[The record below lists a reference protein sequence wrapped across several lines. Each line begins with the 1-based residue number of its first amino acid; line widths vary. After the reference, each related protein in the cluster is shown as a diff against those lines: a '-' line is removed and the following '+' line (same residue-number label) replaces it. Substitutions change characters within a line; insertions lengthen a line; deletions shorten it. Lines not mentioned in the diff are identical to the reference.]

1 MKQEARFKF
10 STALGIMIC
19 LLLWAIG
26 VQLHSS
32 LSWGHESWQLTEW
45 LINYSGGFVRRGLTG
60 AVVQILSETSGIRAN
75 LVAIIWSTACYL
87 ALAVWFL
94 RRSTRTFPVIL
105 ILSCVVMG
113 FPAYQDCILRKDC
126 LGLLLLLGCLK
137 VDNSQLPRPL
147 ALIGI
152 NLLAGVAILCH
163 EAFIFYSLPA
173 LVLFTR
179 RDEEPLS
186 SFSLLR
192 RSLPLLPAVACFT
205 LASIHHGT
213 PAIAEAVNDSWLPLW
228 RAIDPANLHLETP
241 SAAIEA
247 LGWTSQQGLSVA
259 GYMLTSGFYQ
269 PLAWFFVFAV
279 SFLLMILFTDRDAAP
294 ALDVKTRVTAILLAQ
309 LAFISPLFL
318 LGFDYGRWLF
328 LWVASSMMLHTLERR
343 APRWLESWV
352 ASIFEKARFGRL
364 IAWLPARDWYLL
376 FFGVPVCWNIYN
388 FLVASPIS
396 RHLHLLWQ
404 R

>member
-1 MKQEARFKF
+1 MATKF
-10 STALGIMIC
+10 SPALGIMIC

-45 LINYSGGFVRRGLTG
+45 LIDYSGGFVRRGLTG
-60 AVVQILSETSGIRAN
+60 TLVRMISETTGIRAN
-75 LVAIIWSTACYL
+75 LVAIVWSTACYL
-87 ALAVWFL
+87 ALAIWFL

-113 FPAYQDCILRKDC
+113 IPAYQDCILRKDC

-137 VDNSQLPRPL
+137 ADHSRLPRPL
-147 ALIGI
+147 AIIVI
-152 NLLAGVAILCH
+152 NLLAGAAILCH

-186 SFSLLR
+186 GLKLLR
-192 RSLPLLPAVACFT
+192 RGLPLLPAAACFA
-205 LASIHHGT
+205 LASVYHGT

-228 RAIDPANLHLETP
+228 RAIDPANPHLEAP

-247 LGWTSQQGLSVA
+247 LGWTSQQGLSIA

-269 PLAWFFVFAV
+269 PLAWVFVFAV
-279 SFLLMILFTDRDAAP
+279 SFALMVLFTDRDAAP
-294 ALDVKTRVTAILLAQ
+294 ALETKTRVTTILVAQ
-309 LAFISPLFL
+309 LVFISPLFL

-328 LWVASSMMLHTLERR
+328 FWVASSMMLHTLDRR
-343 APRWLESWV
+343 APRWLESCV
-352 ASIFEKARFGRL
+352 ARIFEKARLRHL

-376 FFGVPVCWNIYN
+376 FFGVPVCWNIHN
-388 FLVASPIS
+388 FLTASPVNH
-396 RHLHLLWQ
+396 HLQFLWQ

>member
-1 MKQEARFKF
+1 
-10 STALGIMIC
+10 MIG

-45 LINYSGGFVRRGLTG
+45 LIDYSGGFVRRGLTG
-60 AVVQILSETSGIRAN
+60 SLVRMFSETTGIRAN

-87 ALAVWFL
+87 ALAIWFL
-94 RRSTRTFPVIL
+94 RRSTPVFPVIL

-137 VDNSQLPRPL
+137 ADDSRLPRPL
-147 ALIGI
+147 AIIVI
-152 NLLAGVAILCH
+152 NLLAGAAILCH
-163 EAFIFYSLPA
+163 ETFVFYSLPA

-179 RDEEPLS
+179 RDDEPLS
-186 SFSLLR
+186 GLQLMR
-192 RSLPLLPAVACFT
+192 RGLPLLPAAACFA
-205 LASIHHGT
+205 LATVHHGT

-228 RAIDPANLHLETP
+228 RSIDPANPLLEAP

-247 LGWTSQQGLSVA
+247 LGWTSEKGLSIA
-259 GYMLTSGFYQ
+259 GHMLTSGLYQ
-269 PLAWFFVFAV
+269 PLAWAFVFAV
-279 SFLLMILFTDRDAAP
+279 SFALMVLFTDRDAAP
-294 ALDVKTRVTAILLAQ
+294 ALETKTRVTAILLSQ
-309 LAFISPLFL
+309 LVFISPLFL

-328 LWVASSMMLHTLERR
+328 FWVASSMMLHSLHRR
-343 APRWLESWV
+343 APRWLELWV
-352 ASIFEKARFGRL
+352 ARIFEKAKVKKL
-364 IAWLPARDWYLL
+364 VMWLPARDWYLL

-388 FLVASPIS
+388 FLFASPVF
-396 RHLHLLWQ
+396 RHLQFLW
-404 R
+404 

>member
-1 MKQEARFKF
+1 
-10 STALGIMIC
+10 MIC

-26 VQLHSS
+26 VQLYAS

-45 LINYSGGFVRRGLTG
+45 LINYAGGFVRRGLTG
-60 AVVQILSETSGIRAN
+60 ALVQMFSETSGIRAN

-87 ALAVWFL
+87 ALACWFL

-137 VDNSQLPRPL
+137 VDNSRLPRPL
-147 ALIGI
+147 AIIAI
-152 NLLAGVAILCH
+152 NLLAGAAILCH

-179 RDEEPLS
+179 WGEEPLS
-186 SFSLLR
+186 GLSLLR
-192 RSLPLLPAVACFT
+192 RSLPLVPAVVCFA
-205 LASIHHGT
+205 LASVHHGT

-228 RAIDPANLHLETP
+228 RAIDPANPHLEAP

-259 GYMLTSGFYQ
+259 VTMLTSGFYQ
-269 PLAWFFVFAV
+269 PLAWLFVFAV
-279 SFLLMILFTDRDAAP
+279 SFLLMVLFTDRHAAP
-294 ALDVKTRVTAILLAQ
+294 ALETKTKVTAILFAQ

-328 LWVASSMMLHTLERR
+328 LWVASSMMLHTLDRR
-343 APRWLESWV
+343 APRWLESCV
-352 ASIFEKARFGRL
+352 ASIFEKTRLRQL

-396 RHLHLLWQ
+396 RHLHILWQ

>member
-1 MKQEARFKF
+1 MTFKL
-10 STALGIMIC
+10 SPALGIMIC
-19 LLLWAIG
+19 LLLWEIG

-45 LINYSGGFVRRGLTG
+45 LINYAGGFVRRGLTG
-60 AVVQILSETSGIRAN
+60 ALIQMFSETSGIRAN

-94 RRSTRTFPVIL
+94 RRSSQTFPVIL

-137 VDNSQLPRPL
+137 VDNSRLPRPL
-147 ALIGI
+147 AIVAI
-152 NLLAGVAILCH
+152 NLLAGAAILCH
-163 EAFIFYSLPA
+163 EAFVFYSLPA

-179 RDEEPLS
+179 RDDAPLS
-186 SFSLLR
+186 GRSLLR
-192 RSLPLLPAVACFT
+192 RGLPLLPAVAGFA
-205 LASIHHGT
+205 LASVHHGT
-213 PAIAEAVNDSWLPLW
+213 PAIAEAVNHSWLPLW
-228 RAIDPANLHLETP
+228 RVIDPANPHLETP

-259 GYMLTSGFYQ
+259 VTMLTSGFYQ
-269 PLAWFFVFAV
+269 PLAWLFVFAV
-279 SFLLMILFTDRDAAP
+279 SFTLMVLFTDRDAAP
-294 ALDVKTRVTAILLAQ
+294 ALATKTKVTAILLAQ
-309 LAFISPLFL
+309 LVFISPLFL

-328 LWVASSMMLHTLERR
+328 LWVASSMMLHTMDRR
-343 APRWLESWV
+343 APRWLESCV
-352 ASIFEKARFGRL
+352 AKVFEKARLGQL
-364 IAWLPARDWYLL
+364 IAWLPIRDWYLL
-376 FFGVPVCWNIYN
+376 FFGVPVCWNLYN
-388 FLVASPIS
+388 FLLASPVS
-396 RHLHLLWQ
+396 RLLQLLWQ

>member
-1 MKQEARFKF
+1 
-10 STALGIMIC
+10 MIC

-45 LINYSGGFVRRGLTG
+45 LIDYSGGFVRRGLTG
-60 AVVQILSETSGIRAN
+60 SLVRILSEATGVQAN

-137 VDNSQLPRPL
+137 ADNSRLPRPL
-147 ALIGI
+147 AIVVI
-152 NLLAGVAILCH
+152 NLLAGAAILCH
-163 EAFIFYSLPA
+163 EAFVFYSLPA

-186 SFSLLR
+186 GLQLLR
-192 RSLPLLPAVACFT
+192 RSLPLLPAAACFA
-205 LASIHHGT
+205 LASVYHGT

-228 RAIDPANLHLETP
+228 RTIDPANPHLEAS
-241 SAAIEA
+241 SAAINA
-247 LGWTSQQGLSVA
+247 LGWTSQQGLSISVH
-259 GYMLTSGFYQ
+259 MLTSGFYQ
-269 PLAWFFVFAV
+269 PLAWAFVFAV
-279 SFLLMILFTDRDAAP
+279 SFALMVLFTDRDAAP
-294 ALDVKTRVTAILLAQ
+294 AMETKTRVTAILLAQ

-328 LWVASSMMLHTLERR
+328 FWVASSMMLHTLERR
-343 APRWLESWV
+343 APRWLESCV
-352 ASIFEKARFGRL
+352 AWIFEKTRLRQL

-376 FFGVPVCWNIYN
+376 FFGVPVCWNIHN
-388 FLVASPIS
+388 FLLASPVI
-396 RHLHLLWQ
+396 RHLQILWQ